1 VPEPRRDGIKP
12 LFSFTEPPKKNHP

>member
-1 VPEPRRDGIKP
+1 VPDTQLDAIKP